1 MTRLHIVETY
11 AELVRL
17 STDDPYLRFAVPDPL
32 PTSALADRG
41 AVAVERHGWRH
52 GFVVV
57 PLPGGDGDAV
67 ERVLLALRD
76 EGHVAARKVSSLSV
90 PQPWGHLLPRHF
102 AIDGGGDW
110 EWLWTTVPPGH
121 VPGEKDLVELDDAAD
136 AEEITRLSEAHSPR
150 GEGDPGAGT
159 TELWLGLRDREGELI
174 AVGGM
179 QRLASGA
186 PHLAGIVVA
195 TPHRGRGLG
204 GAVTAALTRRALD
217 DSGVCTLGMYSDNA
231 TARGMYHRLGYCT
244 AYAWAS
250 RRLSRTRR

>member
-1 MTRLHIVETY
+1 MSGLRVVDTY
-11 AELVRL
+11 AELTHL
-17 STDDPYLRFAVPDPL
+17 SEGDAYLRFAVPEPL
-32 PTSALADRG
+32 PTPALAGRG

-57 PLPGGDGDAV
+57 PLPGGDSDAV
-67 ERVLLALRD
+67 EQVLLALRD
-76 EGHVAARKVSSLSV
+76 EGHVAARGVSSLSV
-90 PQPWGHLLPRHF
+90 PQSHGHLLPRHF

-110 EWLWTTVPPGH
+110 EWLWTTTQPSRAA
-121 VPGEKDLVELDDAAD
+121 GEEDLVVLDDTSDAD
-136 AEEITRLSEAHSPR
+136 EIRGLTHTHSPR

-159 TELWLGLRDREGELI
+159 TELWLGLRDADGALI

-195 TPHRGRGLG
+195 TPHRGHGLG
-204 GAVTAALTRRALD
+204 HAVTAALTRRALN

-231 TARGMYHRLGYCT
+231 TARNLYHRLGYCT

-250 RRLSRTRR
+250 RRLLQPRR

>member
-1 MTRLHIVETY
+1 MTPLRVVDTY
-11 AELVRL
+11 AELTHL
-17 STDDPYLRFAVPDPL
+17 SRDDPYLRFAVPDPL
-32 PTSALADRG
+32 PSTALVGQG

-57 PLPGGDGDAV
+57 PLPGGSAEAV

-76 EGHVAARKVSSLSV
+76 EGHVAARGVSSLSV
-90 PQPWGHLLPRHF
+90 PQSHGHLLPRHF

-110 EWLWTTVPPGH
+110 EWLWTTAQPGR
-121 VPGEKDLVELDDAAD
+121 VAGEEALVDLDDALD
-136 AEEITRLSEAHSPR
+136 GDEIRHLSQAHSPR

-159 TELWLGLRDREGELI
+159 TELWLGLRDAGGALI

-195 TPHRGRGLG
+195 TAHRGRGLG
-204 GAVTAALTRRALD
+204 GAVTAALTRRALL

-231 TARGMYHRLGYCT
+231 TARNLYHRLGYCT

-250 RRLSRTRR
+250 RRLLRQRR